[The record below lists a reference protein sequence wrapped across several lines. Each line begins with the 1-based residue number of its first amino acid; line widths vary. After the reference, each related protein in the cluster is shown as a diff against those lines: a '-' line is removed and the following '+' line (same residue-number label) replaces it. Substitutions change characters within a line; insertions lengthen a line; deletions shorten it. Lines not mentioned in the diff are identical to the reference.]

1 MRRLRTLPDGVQRRR
16 RLHTIQVLPTLVTAG
31 NLVAGLL
38 CIAYLQD
45 AAADPEAAGGLLVK
59 AAWLIFIG
67 MLCDAADGR
76 IARLTGTSSG
86 FGAQLDSLADI
97 VTFGVAPA
105 LLAKTVVDAAVAGG
119 ALPPIHGRVLFALG
133 VVYVIGAALRLARYN
148 VESDRTGA
156 KDGKHVTVMFSGLP
170 SPAAAGVIAS
180 LVLVHD
186 LYAFLHGIEWAL
198 LLLTPLLG
206 FLMISRLP
214 YVHIANRYLD
224 GRRPL
229 ATVIV
234 LVLLVFFMVSFF
246 EETVAAGFLAYAVSG
261 LLLGL
266 VGRLLGRD
274 WTEEHDLEDDEDTD
288 DGVIEEIA
296 AS

>member
-1 MRRLRTLPDGVQRRR
+1 MRRLRPVPEGDLSPRR
-16 RLHTIQVLPTLVTAG
+16 RLNTIQVLPTLITAG
-31 NLVAGLL
+31 NLVAGML

-45 AAADPEAAGGLLVK
+45 AAAQPERATDLITK
-59 AAWLIFIG
+59 ATWLIFIG

-86 FGAQLDSLADI
+86 FGAQLDSLADV

-105 LLAKTVVDAAVAGG
+105 LLAKTILAVEFP
-119 ALPPIHGRVLFALG
+119 LIPSRILFAFA
-133 VVYVIGAALRLARYN
+133 VVYVVGGALRLARYN
-148 VESDRTGA
+148 VESERVGA
-156 KDGKHVTVMFSGLP
+156 KDGKHVTMMFSGLP

-180 LVLVHD
+180 LSLVHNQ
-186 LYAFLHGIEWAL
+186 YRFLQGIDWAL
-198 LLLTPLLG
+198 LVLTPILG

-234 LVLLVFFMVSFF
+234 LVLLLFFMVSFF
-246 EETVAAGFLAYAVSG
+246 EETVAVGFAAYALSG
-261 LLLGL
+261 MA
-266 VGRLLGRD
+266 VGALARMTGHSE
-274 WTEEHDLEDDEDTD
+274 WTEELDFEEAEAPED
-288 DGVIEEIA
+288 V
-296 AS
+296 ASAS